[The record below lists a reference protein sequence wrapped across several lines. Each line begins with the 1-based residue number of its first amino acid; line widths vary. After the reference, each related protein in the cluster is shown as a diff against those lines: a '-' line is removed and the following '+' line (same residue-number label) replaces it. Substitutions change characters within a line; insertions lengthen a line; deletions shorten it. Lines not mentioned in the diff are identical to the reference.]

1 MKRKLWTVIAITC
14 AFSCMFSGCFIQ
26 KIFGKD
32 KAKSETESES
42 VVAEEE
48 VEENEEIVEN
58 SHLAVNTIIS
68 YSAGSDSDWSY
79 GNQRKEFPD
88 NEKCYVRIASVLTTD
103 KGKYKDQ
110 EVQVTYRFTG
120 VRKCQVNISDGLV
133 KEQDTNDYDVKEFT
147 HFLYAAKEDAAAEDV
162 VIFQYIPK
170 GAEGMTLEVIYDDQV
185 AERYDTRNAIYF
197 TSDGDDLVPEIEEE
211 ENIEKEK

>member
-1 MKRKLWTVIAITC
+1 MKRKLCMVIAITC
-14 AFSCMFSGCFIQ
+14 VFSLMFSGCFIK

-32 KAKSETESES
+32 KTELQSETESG
-42 VVAEEE
+42 VIQVGEEE
-48 VEENEEIVEN
+48 TIAEN

-103 KGKYKDQ
+103 KGKYKNQ
-110 EVQVTYRFTG
+110 EVKVTYRFTG

-133 KEQDTNDYDVKEFT
+133 KEQDTNDFDVKEFT
-147 HFLYAAKEDAAAEDV
+147 HFLYAAKEDDAAEDV
-162 VIFQYIPK
+162 VIFQYIPQ
-170 GAEGMTLEVIYDDQV
+170 GADGMTLEVIYDDQI

-197 TSDGDDLVPEIEEE
+197 TSDDDNTVQELEDDSEIEDV
-211 ENIEKEK
+211 KK

>member
-1 MKRKLWTVIAITC
+1 MKRKIWMVIAITC

-32 KAKSETESES
+32 KGETESEVESES
-42 VVAEEE
+42 VVVEEE
-48 VEENEEIVEN
+48 VEEITEN

-103 KGKYKDQ
+103 KGKYKDK

-120 VRKCQVNISDGLV
+120 ANKCQVNISDGLV
-133 KEQDTNDYDVKEFT
+133 KEQDTNDYNVKEFT
-147 HFLYAAKEDAAAEDV
+147 HLLYAAKEDDAVEDV
-162 VIFQYIPK
+162 VIFQYIPQ

-197 TSDGDDLVPEIEEE
+197 TSDGSDSYLEGEDETDLEE
-211 ENIEKEK
+211 